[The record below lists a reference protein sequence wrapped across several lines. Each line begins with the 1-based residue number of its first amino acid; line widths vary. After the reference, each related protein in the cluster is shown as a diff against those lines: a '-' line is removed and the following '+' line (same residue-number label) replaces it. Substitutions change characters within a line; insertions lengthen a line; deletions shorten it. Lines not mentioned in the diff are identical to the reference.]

1 MVATRGTIAC
11 FHAKW
16 TFDERRAESTRILT
30 KYPDR
35 VPVIAVHGPHCTLPH
50 LDKSKYLCPS
60 HLTIGEFCYVLRKR
74 VKLPPATG
82 MFLFTEHGTLPP
94 TSMTLRDLY
103 SNNRNPDGYVYIVYA
118 GENAFG

>member
-35 VPVIAVHGPHCTLPH
+35 VPVIAVHGHTARCRTST
-50 LDKSKYLCPS
+50 KVNTFV
-60 HLTIGEFCYVLRKR
+60 HLT
-74 VKLPPATG
+74 
-82 MFLFTEHGTLPP
+82 
-94 TSMTLRDLY
+94 
-103 SNNRNPDGYVYIVYA
+103 
-118 GENAFG
+118 